1 MRWHSHTRNSSTSN
15 PARLGRLAVTG
26 AVIAGFLSLAS
37 PAQAQVSST
46 CDKGGRYTQG
56 SWTVYNNIWGQNAGW
71 QCQTVNSIKSWY
83 VDADHSG
90 GGVKS
95 YPNTSV
101 RPQTPLSQLNSAGFW
116 YNTSSASVVG
126 GDWWDWTSD
135 FWSTGSQDEI
145 MAFTSW
151 SGTAAG
157 GWGRQIAS
165 NVTIGGILYSQ
176 VWQANPGW
184 NVLQLIPAQQ
194 TSTGTIDAAA
204 VWRWA
209 ASWNLLRNT
218 TFDTMQF
225 GIEITSTSGVQKR
238 YSLNAYS
245 AWWSNTSG
253 GGSSI

>member
-1 MRWHSHTRNSSTSN
+1 MRWQARKSVSSKS
-15 PARLGRLAVTG
+15 AGFGRLALIV
-26 AVIAGFLSLAS
+26 AVIAAFLSFAS

-46 CDKGGRYTQG
+46 CDRWGQYTQG
-56 SWTVYNNIWGQNAGW
+56 TWTIYNNIWGENHGT

-83 VDADHSG
+83 VDANHSG
-90 GGVKS
+90 GGIKS
-95 YPNTSV
+95 YSNTSV

-116 YNTSSASVVG
+116 YNTSSAPVAGS
-126 GDWWDWTSD
+126 DHWNWTSD
-135 FWSTGSQDEI
+135 IWSTGNQDEI
-145 MAFTSW
+145 MVFTSW
-151 SGTAAG
+151 SGGTAG

-165 NVTIGGILYSQ
+165 NVTIGGIRYAS
-176 VWQANPGW
+176 VWQADPGW

-194 TSTGTIDAAA
+194 SDTGTIDASA

-209 ASWNLLRNT
+209 ASQNLLRNT

-225 GIEITSTSGVQKR
+225 GLEITSTSGVQKR
-238 YSLNAYS
+238 YSLNSYS